1 MGSRDIAEYVRT
13 YYTDQGVEVE
23 GTGSGRMRLRMPPEF
38 HNVTE
43 MCRDLVQ
50 NYDAVVDLV
59 IDEQG
64 GQKSCV
70 IFEVYCEHRQI
81 RQLRRL
87 GDSEADDTD
96 TDGDTS
102 NATKESAAAPATH
115 ALPARTPYMVYILP
129 VFVTVAFHCVI
140 EHVWKPAMAA
150 KQASA

>member
-59 IDEQG
+59 IDQH
-64 GQKSCV
+64 
-70 IFEVYCEHRQI
+70 CEHRQI